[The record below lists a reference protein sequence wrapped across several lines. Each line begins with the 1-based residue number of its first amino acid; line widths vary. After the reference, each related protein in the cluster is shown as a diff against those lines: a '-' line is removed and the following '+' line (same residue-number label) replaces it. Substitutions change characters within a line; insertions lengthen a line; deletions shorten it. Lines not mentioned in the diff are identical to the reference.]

1 MMNNMMIFE
10 SNEFGKVRSVVID
23 GKPYFVGKDVAE
35 ILGYSDPSRA
45 VRQHCRGRVK
55 HPIIDNTGFEQQTSV
70 ISEGD
75 LYRLIIRSKLPNAEK
90 FEAWVMDEVLPTIR
104 RTGSYSIEQSIPK
117 TYGEALLEA
126 GRLAI
131 ENEKKQE
138 IINKQKEVIVELE
151 DSNAYLENENDRLQ
165 AVCNIPKRQLVKDIK
180 CFINEYVR
188 QSGTLGN
195 KVSRDSMYEAYR
207 FARRARMEQPCKYT
221 FEDIVANECKL
232 NRDREGNWLD
242 VRINEAKLKRM

>member
-1 MMNNMMIFE
+1 MNNLMIFE
-10 SNEFGKVRSVVID
+10 NSEFGKVRSVIID

-35 ILGYSDPSRA
+35 VLGYAKPTDAVRKRVDEEDRGISKMETPSGIQEMTIINESGLYSLILG
-45 VRQHCRGRVK
+45 
-55 HPIIDNTGFEQQTSV
+55 
-70 ISEGD
+70 
-75 LYRLIIRSKLPNAEK
+75 SKLPNAKK
-90 FEAWVMDEVLPTIR
+90 FKRWVTDEVLPSIR
-104 RTGSYSIEQSIPK
+104 QTGGYSLERSIPK

-138 IINKQKEVIVELE
+138 IIQKQQEVIINLE
-151 DSNAYLENENDRLQ
+151 ENNTYLEKENDRLQ
-165 AVCNIPKRQLVKDIK
+165 AVCNIPKSQLIKDIR
-180 CFINEYVR
+180 CFVNEYVK
-188 QSGTLGN
+188 QVGTLGA

-221 FEDIVANECKL
+221 FEDILSTHCKL
-232 NRDREGNWLD
+232 SRDREGSWLD